1 MTQVPAPRATAA
13 QVRPGWTGRLWA
25 EIEPIYD
32 AILDHPFIKGL
43 TSGELDVNSFVQF
56 ISQDT
61 HYLQDYVRTLLTL
74 AAKSPDFEVTKML
87 TTHAAAAATAETG
100 LHAEL
105 MTDLG
110 RDPAEL
116 LAFDVRPTTR
126 AYTTF
131 LVATVFSGSFADGLA
146 AVMPCFWIY
155 AEVGKQLK
163 KAGSPNPVYQR
174 WIDSYGSDDYLHEV
188 NLALDL
194 TDRVGLGLG
203 AEAEAAARQHFRTAS
218 RYEWM
223 FWDAAHRQEAWPV

>member
-1 MTQVPAPRATAA
+1 MSSSV
-13 QVRPGWTGRLWA
+13 
-25 EIEPIYD
+25 D
-32 AILDHPFIKGL
+32 
-43 TSGELDVNSFVQF
+43 SFVQF

-74 AAKSPDFEVTKML
+74 AAKSPDFEATKML

-126 AYTTF
+126 AYTSF
-131 LVATVFSGSFADGLA
+131 LLATVFSGSFADGLA
-146 AVMPCFWIY
+146 AVIPCFWIY
-155 AEVGKQLK
+155 AEVGQHLQ
-163 KAGSPNPVYQR
+163 AGRLAQPGVPAVDRLLRQR
-174 WIDSYGSDDYLHEV
+174 RLPARGAPRAGPDRPGRPRASAPRPRRRRGSTS
-188 NLALDL
+188 A
-194 TDRVGLGLG
+194 T
-203 AEAEAAARQHFRTAS
+203 AA

-223 FWDAAHRQEAWPV
+223 FWDAAYRQEAWPV

>member
-1 MTQVPAPRATAA
+1 MTMTQAPAS
-13 QVRPGWTGRLWA
+13 RPGWTGRLWA
-25 EIEPIYD
+25 EIEPVYD

-43 TSGELDVNSFVQF
+43 ATGELSVDSFVQF

-74 AAKSPDFEVTKML
+74 AAKAPDFGATKML
-87 TTHAAAAATAETG
+87 TTHAAAAAAAETG

-116 LAFDVRPTTR
+116 LAFDARPTTR
-126 AYTTF
+126 AYTSF

-146 AVMPCFWIY
+146 AIVPCFWIY
-155 AEVGKQLK
+155 AEVGRHLTR
-163 KAGSPNPVYQR
+163 AGSPNPVYQR
-174 WIDSYGSDDYLHEV
+174 WIDSYSSDDYQREV
-188 NLALDL
+188 LLALDL
-194 TDRVGLGLG
+194 TDRIGLDLG
-203 AEAEAAARQHFRTAS
+203 PEAEAAARQHFRTAA

-223 FWDAAHRQEAWPV
+223 FWDAAYRQEAWPV

>member
-1 MTQVPAPRATAA
+1 MTQASAPGATGIGI
-13 QVRPGWTGRLWA
+13 RPGWTGRLWA
-25 EIEPIYD
+25 EIEPIYG
-32 AILDHPFIKGL
+32 AILHHPFIEGL
-43 TSGELDVNSFVQF
+43 TSGELHVDRFVQF

-61 HYLQDYVRTLLTL
+61 HYLQDYVRTLLIL

-105 MTDLG
+105 MTGLG

-116 LAFDVRPTTR
+116 LAFDARPTTR

-131 LVATVFSGSFADGLA
+131 LVATVLLGSFADGLA
-146 AVMPCFWIY
+146 AILPCFWIY
-155 AEVGKQLK
+155 AEVGQHLKQ
-163 KAGSPNPVYQR
+163 AGSPNPVYQR
-174 WIDSYGSDDYLHEV
+174 WIDSYGSDDYLREV

-203 AEAEAAARQHFRTAS
+203 SEVEAIARQHFRTAA
-218 RYEWM
+218 RYEWL
-223 FWDAAHRQEAWPV
+223 FWDAAQRQEAWPV

>member
-1 MTQVPAPRATAA
+1 MTESTGT
-13 QVRPGWTGRLWA
+13 RPGWTGRLWA
-25 EIEPIYD
+25 EIVPVYD

-43 TSGELDVNSFVQF
+43 TSGELDVDSFVHF
-56 ISQDT
+56 LSQDT

-74 AAKSPDFEVTKML
+74 AVKSPDFEVTKML
-87 TTHAAAAATAETG
+87 TTHAAAAAAAETG

-126 AYTTF
+126 AYATF
-131 LVATVFSGSFADGLA
+131 LLATVFSGSFADGLA

-155 AEVGKQLK
+155 AEVGQHLK
-163 KAGSPNPVYQR
+163 RTGSPNPVYQR

-188 NLALDL
+188 NLALEL
-194 TDRVGLGLG
+194 TDRVGLGLIP
-203 AEAEAAARQHFRTAS
+203 EAEAAARQQFLTAA

-223 FWDAAHRQEAWPV
+223 FWDAAHRREAWPV

>member
-1 MTQVPAPRATAA
+1 MKKASAPIS
-13 QVRPGWTGRLWA
+13 RPGWTGRLWA
-25 EIEPIYD
+25 ETQPVYD

-43 TSGELDVNSFVQF
+43 TSGELTVDSFVQF
-56 ISQDT
+56 LAQDT
-61 HYLQDYVRTLLTL
+61 HYLQDYVRSLLSL

-105 MTDLG
+105 MTALG

-131 LVATVFSGSFADGLA
+131 LVATVLGGGFADGLA
-146 AVMPCFWIY
+146 AILPCFWIY
-155 AEVGKQLK
+155 AEVGQHLK
-163 KAGSPNPVYQR
+163 RAGSPDPVYQR
-174 WIDSYGSDDYLHEV
+174 WIDSYASDDYLQEV
-188 NLALDL
+188 GLALDL
-194 TDRVGLGLG
+194 TDRIGLDLG
-203 AEAEAAARQHFRTAS
+203 PEAESAARRHFRTAA

-223 FWDAAHRQEAWPV
+223 FWDAAYRQEAWPV

>member
-1 MTQVPAPRATAA
+1 MTQVPAPRATAT

-43 TSGELDVNSFVQF
+43 ASGELDVDSFVQF

-61 HYLQDYVRTLLTL
+61 HYLQDYVRTLLIL

-203 AEAEAAARQHFRTAS
+203 SEAEAAARQHFRTAS